1 MGKSFREEIRP
12 MKKICILL
20 CLCLLILV
28 AVACSDASDEP
39 QTLAT
44 DPSESATATEAST
57 NLHTEPVPEASAE
70 SLSEAGESPTDAP
83 IEIPTEPST
92 EAPTQEETEAPVPE
106 RTAMDMYGDG
116 YNVNMLVGFDE
127 YGRSLSPV
135 SSRKEDKEVGI
146 FYFLWLGQ
154 HNQPEVYDIPS
165 ILEQYGEE
173 MLFHTNDPKVS
184 PAGQFH
190 WWEEPLYGYYN
201 SADEFIIRKHLEM
214 LTSAGVDFLMFDA
227 TNTLIYANVAEKI
240 MKVICELR
248 EKGWDAPQ
256 ITWITHSRSI
266 QTIQNLYGT
275 FYAKNKYKESWY
287 CVDGKPMMIGY
298 TTAEKDMAE
307 AATRGDTSYNP
318 GDLPQKLQDFFYMR
332 EVRWPWDPL
341 VENGWPYTEWQ
352 YPQPVNT
359 DMMSV
364 SIATHPG
371 VPFSFS
377 LTHENWMNWGRG
389 YDTKKKVNVHE
400 DIYRGTFFDAQ
411 WKIALRR
418 DPRFVCITG
427 WNEWVAQKNW
437 YGGEYTYTDNVD
449 MEYSRDAEPM
459 KGGYEDAYYIQMMSY
474 IRQYKY
480 NTAEGMIADTLRKT
494 IDVQGDASQWAD
506 VNAIYRR
513 IGSDN
518 GLRDS
523 VGGAASVHYKQDA
536 VTNNITEVRVTN
548 DADNL
553 YFYIRSEADMVVSDA
568 ENFMNI
574 FIGTGT
580 NPTVKGWE
588 SYEYVIGRSRDG
600 QTATVEALNA
610 DYTGTKLDAVA
621 TYTVQ
626 GNVMQVSIPRAALG
640 LENGGDFY
648 FKVADGVADTDEI
661 MDYYV
666 TGRSLPMGR
675 LSYLYQMDK

>member
-1 MGKSFREEIRP
+1 

-20 CLCLLILV
+20 LLCLLTLA
-28 AVACSDASDEP
+28 AVACSGASDEL
-39 QTLAT
+39 QTSLP
-44 DPSESATATEAST
+44 DSSESVATTEAASD
-57 NLHTEPVPEASAE
+57 LYTEPVSEISSEAS
-70 SLSEAGESPTDAP
+70 SEISESPTETPTAP
-83 IEIPTEPST
+83 
-92 EAPTQEETEAPVPE
+92 PTQEETEAPVPE

-135 SSRKEDKEVGI
+135 SSRKADKEVGI

-154 HNQPEVYDIPS
+154 HNQPEIYDIPS

-173 MLFHTNDPKVS
+173 MLFHTDDPKVS
-184 PAGQFH
+184 PAWQFH

-240 MKVICELR
+240 MEVICELR
-248 EKGWDAPQ
+248 EEGWDAPQ

-266 QTIQNLYGT
+266 QTIQNLYDT

-307 AATRGDTSYNP
+307 AATRGDTAYNP
-318 GDLPQKLQDFFYMR
+318 GDLSQKLQDFFYMR

-411 WKIALRR
+411 WKIALKR

-437 YGGEYTYTDNVD
+437 YEGEYTYTDNVD

-494 IDVQGDASQWAD
+494 IDVQGDIAQWQD

-513 IGSDN
+513 IGMDN
-518 GLRDS
+518 GVRDS

-548 DADNL
+548 DAENL
-553 YFYIRSEADMVVSDA
+553 YFYIRCDADIVVSDA

-574 FIGTGT
+574 LVGMGTT
-580 NPTVKGWE
+580 PTMKGWE

-600 QTATVEALNA
+600 QTASVEALSA
-610 DYTGTKLDAVA
+610 DYTGSKLDAVA

-648 FKVADGVADTDEI
+648 FKVADGVVDTDEI

>member
-1 MGKSFREEIRP
+1 

-20 CLCLLILV
+20 LLCLLTLA
-28 AVACSDASDEP
+28 AVACAGASDEL
-39 QTLAT
+39 QTSLP
-44 DPSESATATEAST
+44 DSSESVATTEAASD
-57 NLHTEPVPEASAE
+57 LYTEPVSEISSEAS
-70 SLSEAGESPTDAP
+70 SEISESPTETPTAP
-83 IEIPTEPST
+83 
-92 EAPTQEETEAPVPE
+92 PTQEETEAPVPE

-135 SSRKEDKEVGI
+135 SSRKVDKEVGI

-154 HNQPEVYDIPS
+154 HNQPEIYDIPS

-173 MLFHTNDPKVS
+173 MLFHTDDPKVS
-184 PAGQFH
+184 PAWQFH

-240 MKVICELR
+240 MEVICELR
-248 EKGWDAPQ
+248 EEGWDAPQ

-266 QTIQNLYGT
+266 QTIQNLYDT

-307 AATRGDTSYNP
+307 AATRGDTAYNP
-318 GDLPQKLQDFFYMR
+318 GDLSQKLQDFFYMR

-411 WKIALRR
+411 WKIALKR

-437 YGGEYTYTDNVD
+437 YEGEYTYTDNVD

-494 IDVQGDASQWAD
+494 IDVQGDVAQWQD

-513 IGSDN
+513 IGMDN
-518 GLRDS
+518 GVRDS

-548 DADNL
+548 DAENL
-553 YFYIRSEADMVVSDA
+553 YFYIRCDADIVVSDA

-574 FIGTGT
+574 MVGMGTT
-580 NPTVKGWE
+580 PTMKGWE

-600 QTATVEALNA
+600 QTASVEALSA
-610 DYTGTKLDAVA
+610 DYTGSKLDAVA

-648 FKVADGVADTDEI
+648 FKVADGVVDPDEI

-666 TGRSLPMGR
+666 TGRALPMGR

>member
-1 MGKSFREEIRP
+1 

-20 CLCLLILV
+20 LLCLLTLA
-28 AVACSDASDEP
+28 AVACSGASDEL
-39 QTLAT
+39 QTSLP
-44 DPSESATATEAST
+44 DSSESVATTEAASD
-57 NLHTEPVPEASAE
+57 LYTEPVSEISSEAS
-70 SLSEAGESPTDAP
+70 SEISESPTETPTAP
-83 IEIPTEPST
+83 
-92 EAPTQEETEAPVPE
+92 PTQEETEAPVPE
-106 RTAMDMYGDG
+106 RTTMDMYGDG

-135 SSRKEDKEVGI
+135 SSRKADKEVGI

-154 HNQPEVYDIPS
+154 HNQPEIYDIPS

-173 MLFHTNDPKVS
+173 MLFHTDDPKVS
-184 PAGQFH
+184 PAWQFH

-240 MKVICELR
+240 MEVICELR
-248 EKGWDAPQ
+248 EEGWDAPQ

-266 QTIQNLYGT
+266 RTIQNLYDT

-307 AATRGDTSYNP
+307 AATRGDTAYNP
-318 GDLPQKLQDFFYMR
+318 GDLSQKLQDFFYMR

-411 WKIALRR
+411 WKIALKR

-437 YGGEYTYTDNVD
+437 YEGEYTYTDNVD

-494 IDVQGDASQWAD
+494 IDVQGDVAQWQD

-513 IGSDN
+513 IGMDN
-518 GLRDS
+518 GVRDS

-548 DADNL
+548 DAENL
-553 YFYIRSEADMVVSDA
+553 YFYIRCDADIVVSDA

-574 FIGTGT
+574 LVGMGTT
-580 NPTVKGWE
+580 PTMKGWE

-600 QTATVEALNA
+600 QTASVEALSA
-610 DYTGTKLDAVA
+610 DYTGSKLDAVA

-648 FKVADGVADTDEI
+648 FKVADGVVDPDEI